1 MSRSLS
7 DLILHPVRLR
17 IMQALLGGKT
27 LTTQQL
33 GEQLPDVTAA
43 TLYRQVATLLDAGL
57 IAVESERRV
66 RGTVERT
73 YVLATEHL
81 QVPEEELQAMTIE
94 DHRRGFA
101 AFIAGLLA
109 GYDTYL
115 AMGSPDLVRDR
126 VGYRQ
131 VAVWASDEELDA
143 AMAEM
148 RTPVARLAENTQ
160 APGRRLRMIT
170 SVLMP
175 GEHGAED
182 CDL

>member
-7 DLILHPVRLR
+7 DLVLHPVRLR
-17 IMQALLGGKT
+17 IMQALLGGKA

-33 GEQLPDVTAA
+33 GEQLPDVTSA
-43 TLYRQVATLLDAGL
+43 TLYRQVATLLEAGM

-66 RGTVERT
+66 RGAVERT
-73 YVLATEHL
+73 YVLAAAPL
-81 QVPEEELQAMTIE
+81 QVPEEELHTMSIE

-109 GYDTYL
+109 GFDSYL
-115 AMGSPDLVRDR
+115 ATRAPDLVRDR

-131 VAVWASDEELDA
+131 VAVWATDEELDA
-143 AMAEM
+143 AIAEM
-148 RTPVARLAENTQ
+148 RKPVAALAENAQ

-170 SVLMP
+170 NVLMP
-175 GEHGAED
+175 AELGE
-182 CDL
+182 